1 MESLHILLA
10 LLTLSMTSLHPEALS
25 GKIIVF
31 GGGGPTGGCP
41 DTKMFLDHVAEWEEF
56 LSVDGV
62 LLATNP
68 KSGLYWA
75 DAWFTGK
82 KYLRADF
89 DLTIQNLKDA
99 RPKRYT
105 ENYMRLNVLPGDVD
119 WFDDQGWGAVLHNAV
134 IAAEVVREGGLA
146 GIFLDTEQYNQ
157 KMRPFFWP
165 HPRAEEKRTLKQYQE
180 QVFKRGLLLGRT
192 WKPIMGEK
200 RLLLTYGPSHVVV
213 EMGGKANSNYY
224 VRSSMPLLPAFIDGL
239 MAGGI
244 EIVDAHE
251 KSYFYKRQSEF
262 AAARRIRTMRRVP
275 SRRLAVE
282 KVDVLKDV
290 AQPLLRERLLDL
302 DVRRHKL
309 VLRVALADAA
319 VKDPAVFCDRHAPS
333 NNQKSK
339 LGSVKLSAGTN
350 VTRKRTAISAAISG
364 KASLM

>member
-1 MESLHILLA
+1 
-10 LLTLSMTSLHPEALS
+10 MTSLHPEALS

-224 VRSSMPLLPAFIDGL
+224 VRSSMPLLPAF
-239 MAGGI
+239 
-244 EIVDAHE
+244 
-251 KSYFYKRQSEF
+251 
-262 AAARRIRTMRRVP
+262 
-275 SRRLAVE
+275 
-282 KVDVLKDV
+282 
-290 AQPLLRERLLDL
+290 
-302 DVRRHKL
+302 
-309 VLRVALADAA
+309 
-319 VKDPAVFCDRHAPS
+319 
-333 NNQKSK
+333 
-339 LGSVKLSAGTN
+339 
-350 VTRKRTAISAAISG
+350 
-364 KASLM
+364 